1 MDRCQ
6 WESSTGTARWL
17 CGLGGTLTTARDL
30 LHDDV
35 IKWKHFPRYRPFMRG
50 IRRSPANPITKA
62 SDAERWCFFDLRL
75 NKRLSRHRHT
85 SDLTRHC
92 AHYYA
97 TVMFGWYHNDCPRPL
112 PRPESPLFQVIQS
125 QLICFQWDRLEQTL
139 VNRIENSNIFIEEE
153 KVNILQFKCRLQTVD
168 HFVFP
173 PIYSYLMSLSRQDSD
188 LSVSNLSSSP
198 DPPLTGGHTICWF
211 TAHASRGH
219 FISIL
224 MTSDVLR
231 YLSLSSYPVNP
242 MRLFKC
248 VITVTS

>member
-1 MDRCQ
+1 MREFAGHRRIQ
-6 WESSTGTARWL
+6 SQRPVTRSV
-17 CGLGGTLTTARDL
+17 
-30 LHDDV
+30 DV
-35 IKWKHFPRYRPFMRG
+35 
-50 IRRSPANPITKA
+50 
-62 SDAERWCFFDLRL
+62 FFDLRL
-75 NKRLSRHRHT
+75 NKWLSKHRHT
-85 SDLTRHC
+85 SDLRRHC

-97 TVMFGWYHNDCPRPL
+97 TVMFGWYHNNCSRPL
-112 PRPESPLFQVIQS
+112 PRSESPLFQVIQS

-139 VNRIENSNIFIEEE
+139 VNRIENSNIFIEEQ
-153 KVNILQFKCRLQTVD
+153 KVNILQFKCRLQTVG

-173 PIYSYLMSLSRQDSD
+173 PIRSYLMSSLSRQDSD

-224 MTSDVLR
+224 MTSDVPR